1 MEGKEWIWD
10 NGVLK
15 SITVENYKSEIEKT
29 NEKNLRKRSQISSK
43 TLYLNSKNPAA
54 FVEK

>member
-29 NEKNLRKRSQISSK
+29 KRAELAEKKSKIFADFISK
-43 TLYLNSKNPAA
+43 L
-54 FVEK
+54 